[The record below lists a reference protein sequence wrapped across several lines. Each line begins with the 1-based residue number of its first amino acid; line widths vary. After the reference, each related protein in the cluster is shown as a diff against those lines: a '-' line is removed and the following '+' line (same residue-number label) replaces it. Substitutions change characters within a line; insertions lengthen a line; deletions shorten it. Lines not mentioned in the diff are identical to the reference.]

1 MNIEFIIPTY
11 NSPDKLMLIL
21 QSLIVQT
28 DSNWKAHV
36 IIDGMTNDYRKVKDI
51 YQDNDKVR
59 FSHIEGPNKDWG
71 HTARNY
77 GLDEATGLYVVMTG
91 DDNYYVPTFVQEML
105 DATVDKP
112 KLVMCNMVHN
122 NAYGGYQVID
132 TAIKLSFIDIGNAM
146 YKTDCIGDLRL
157 DKTDYNA
164 DYTFASEFVGRS
176 IKSVN
181 DIEKISKILYVHN

>member
-11 NSPDKLMLIL
+11 NSPNKLMLIL
-21 QSLIVQT
+21 QSLVVQT
-28 DSNWKAHV
+28 DTSWTAHV
-36 IIDGMTNDYRKVKDI
+36 IIDGMTNTYFDVKNH
-51 YQDNDKVR
+51 YQDNPHIR
-59 FSHIEGPNKDWG
+59 FSHIEGPNNDWG

-77 GLDEATGLYVVMTG
+77 GLDQASSTYVVMTG

-112 KLVMCNMVHN
+112 KMVMCNMVHN

-132 TAIKLSFIDIGNAM
+132 TAIKLSFIDIGNVM
-146 YKTDCIGDLRL
+146 YKTDAIGDLRL

-164 DYTFASEFVGRS
+164 DYTFASEFVGKS
-176 IKSVN
+176 IKSLN

>member
-21 QSLIVQT
+21 QSLVVQT

-36 IIDGMTNDYRKVKDI
+36 VIDGITNDYKKVKDF

-59 FSHIEGPNKDWG
+59 FSHIEGPNNDWG

-105 DATVDKP
+105 DATEFTAKM
-112 KLVMCNMVHN
+112 VMCNMVHDLMN
-122 NAYGGYQVID
+122 GGYQLID
-132 TAIKLSFIDIGNAM
+132 TSIRLSYIDIGNVI
-146 YKTDCIGDLRL
+146 YKTDAIGDLRL

-176 IKSVN
+176 IKNIN
-181 DIEKISKILYVHN
+181 DIQKVSKILYVHN